1 MERMTR
7 LRAIRLKYG
16 ISLVELERHSRVSN
30 QYLSALELGNVS
42 RTANNEEVLGCAIDE
57 IIRSRKSSL
66 LGLAPFRLY
75 GSQPTIILYLCRPH
89 STRMPLTTPA
99 VRHICGT
106 RQKAVVPPRACAFPV
121 PAGAEWE

>member
-30 QYLSALELGNVS
+30 QYLELGNVS

-66 LGLAPFRLY
+66 LGLE
-75 GSQPTIILYLCRPH
+75 QMI
-89 STRMPLTTPA
+89 
-99 VRHICGT
+99 
-106 RQKAVVPPRACAFPV
+106 RQYRGHLLETVEVEK
-121 PAGAEWE
+121 GEL

>member
-16 ISLVELERHSRVSN
+16 ISLIEMERHSRVSN

-42 RTANNEEVLGCAIDE
+42 RTANNEEILGCAIDE

-66 LGLAPFRLY
+66 
-75 GSQPTIILYLCRPH
+75 
-89 STRMPLTTPA
+89 
-99 VRHICGT
+99 
-106 RQKAVVPPRACAFPV
+106 RQYRGHLLETVEVEK
-121 PAGAEWE
+121 GEL

>member
-66 LGLAPFRLY
+66 LGLEQMIVKVDRFPTYFIPIHNANVLGPLFAFAINFNVSIRQCFY
-75 GSQPTIILYLCRPH
+75 SIFWHFIIGGST
-89 STRMPLTTPA
+89 
-99 VRHICGT
+99 
-106 RQKAVVPPRACAFPV
+106 
-121 PAGAEWE
+121 

>member
-66 LGLAPFRLY
+66 LGLEQMIWQEKRSFPKRKFPSLPWKKEPRR
-75 GSQPTIILYLCRPH
+75 PTWTMRH
-89 STRMPLTTPA
+89 PL
-99 VRHICGT
+99 I
-106 RQKAVVPPRACAFPV
+106 
-121 PAGAEWE
+121 

>member
-16 ISLVELERHSRVSN
+16 ISLVELERHSHVSN

-42 RTANNEEVLGCAIDE
+42 RTANNEVVLGCAIDE

-66 LGLAPFRLY
+66 FGLE
-75 GSQPTIILYLCRPH
+75 QMI
-89 STRMPLTTPA
+89 
-99 VRHICGT
+99 
-106 RQKAVVPPRACAFPV
+106 RQYRGHLLETVEVEK
-121 PAGAEWE
+121 GEL

>member
-16 ISLVELERHSRVSN
+16 ISLVELERH
-30 QYLSALELGNVS
+30 LSALELGNVS

-66 LGLAPFRLY
+66 FGLE
-75 GSQPTIILYLCRPH
+75 QMI
-89 STRMPLTTPA
+89 
-99 VRHICGT
+99 
-106 RQKAVVPPRACAFPV
+106 RQYRGHLLETVEVEK
-121 PAGAEWE
+121 GEL

>member
-16 ISLVELERHSRVSN
+16 ISLVERHSRVSN

-66 LGLAPFRLY
+66 LGLE
-75 GSQPTIILYLCRPH
+75 QMI
-89 STRMPLTTPA
+89 
-99 VRHICGT
+99 
-106 RQKAVVPPRACAFPV
+106 RQYRGHLLETVEVEK
-121 PAGAEWE
+121 GEL

>member
-16 ISLVELERHSRVSN
+16 ISLVELERHSHVSN

-66 LGLAPFRLY
+66 FGLEQML
-75 GSQPTIILYLCRPH
+75 
-89 STRMPLTTPA
+89 
-99 VRHICGT
+99 
-106 RQKAVVPPRACAFPV
+106 
-121 PAGAEWE
+121 

>member
-66 LGLAPFRLY
+66 LGLGESAHCCHL
-75 GSQPTIILYLCRPH
+75 
-89 STRMPLTTPA
+89 
-99 VRHICGT
+99 VD
-106 RQKAVVPPRACAFPV
+106 
-121 PAGAEWE
+121 

>member
-16 ISLVELERHSRVSN
+16 ISLIEMERHSRVSN

-42 RTANNEEVLGCAIDE
+42 STANNEEVLGCAIDE

-66 LGLAPFRLY
+66 LGLEQMIMMSTPAPCVR
-75 GSQPTIILYLCRPH
+75 CRPATAK
-89 STRMPLTTPA
+89 SA
-99 VRHICGT
+99 
-106 RQKAVVPPRACAFPV
+106 A
-121 PAGAEWE
+121 

>member
-16 ISLVELERHSRVSN
+16 ISLVELERHSHVSN

-66 LGLAPFRLY
+66 FGLEQMIRQYGEDDSRPWRDCRHEHAGNAGPFRL
-75 GSQPTIILYLCRPH
+75 GW
-89 STRMPLTTPA
+89 
-99 VRHICGT
+99 
-106 RQKAVVPPRACAFPV
+106 RQLR
-121 PAGAEWE
+121 

>member
-16 ISLVELERHSRVSN
+16 ISLVELERHSHVSN

-66 LGLAPFRLY
+66 FGLEQMIYRSGLDTAAIT
-75 GSQPTIILYLCRPH
+75 QPQISTHIWTHRRKIL
-89 STRMPLTTPA
+89 
-99 VRHICGT
+99 RH
-106 RQKAVVPPRACAFPV
+106 RR
-121 PAGAEWE
+121 

>member
-16 ISLVELERHSRVSN
+16 ISLIEMERHSRVSN
-30 QYLSALELGNVS
+30 QYLSALELGNAS

-66 LGLAPFRLY
+66 LGLA
-75 GSQPTIILYLCRPH
+75 QMI
-89 STRMPLTTPA
+89 
-99 VRHICGT
+99 
-106 RQKAVVPPRACAFPV
+106 RQYRGHLLETVEVEK
-121 PAGAEWE
+121 GEL

>member
-66 LGLAPFRLY
+66 
-75 GSQPTIILYLCRPH
+75 SCNILTEDYFKGIFFH
-89 STRMPLTTPA
+89 N
-99 VRHICGT
+99 
-106 RQKAVVPPRACAFPV
+106 VVLLF
-121 PAGAEWE
+121 G

>member
-42 RTANNEEVLGCAIDE
+42 CTANNEEILGCAIDE

-66 LGLAPFRLY
+66 LGLE
-75 GSQPTIILYLCRPH
+75 QMI
-89 STRMPLTTPA
+89 
-99 VRHICGT
+99 
-106 RQKAVVPPRACAFPV
+106 RQYRGHLLETVEVEK
-121 PAGAEWE
+121 GEL

>member
-16 ISLVELERHSRVSN
+16 ISLIEMERHSHVSN

-42 RTANNEEVLGCAIDE
+42 RTANNEEVLGCAVDE

-66 LGLAPFRLY
+66 LGLEQMIRQYEAITT
-75 GSQPTIILYLCRPH
+75 SPTDLRRGRSEH
-89 STRMPLTTPA
+89 
-99 VRHICGT
+99 GD
-106 RQKAVVPPRACAFPV
+106 
-121 PAGAEWE
+121 E